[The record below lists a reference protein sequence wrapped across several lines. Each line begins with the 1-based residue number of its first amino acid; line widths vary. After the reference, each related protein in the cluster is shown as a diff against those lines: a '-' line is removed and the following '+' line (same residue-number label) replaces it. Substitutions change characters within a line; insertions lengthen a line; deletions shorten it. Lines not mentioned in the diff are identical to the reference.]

1 MSNEGHAPTAMS
13 SHHSSLVTRHSSLAT
28 SSPGT
33 LTGRDRDDAGLAGLV
48 APLGALLAALA
59 AVLLALF
66 LRQVQ
71 PIFPG
76 TYVPSQDGAHSS
88 SPPTSGPRADR
99 LPDRYVLQDALD
111 PAEQVNILAY
121 GNILIQY
128 NDPRDNLRGAAGFR
142 RDLADLARLY
152 DNEPVGLNLRTG
164 HGVVV
169 ARNPDL
175 PPGQIVVTAWT
186 RELRLDTFDRRAIE
200 RFIEAW
206 MGDRDRAGK

>member
-1 MSNEGHAPTAMS
+1 MTRGTATAS
-13 SHHSSLVTRHSSLAT
+13 P
-28 SSPGT
+28 PGT
-33 LTGRDRDDAGLAGLV
+33 LTGQNRDDAGLAGLV
-48 APLGALLAALA
+48 APLG
-59 AVLLALF
+59 VLLTVLAVVLLVIF
-66 LRQVQ
+66 LRQFQ

-76 TYVPSQDGAHSS
+76 THVPSQDGAYSS
-88 SPPTSGPRADR
+88 SPRTSGPRVDR
-99 LPDRYVLQDALD
+99 LPDRYVLQEPLD

-128 NDPRDNLRGAAGFR
+128 NDPRDNLRGAAGFSR
-142 RDLADLARLY
+142 NLADLARLY

-169 ARNPDL
+169 APSAGVA
-175 PPGQIVVTAWT
+175 PGQIVVTAWT

>member
-1 MSNEGHAPTAMS
+1 MQGSSRGMTRGTATAS
-13 SHHSSLVTRHSSLAT
+13 A
-28 SSPGT
+28 PGT
-33 LTGRDRDDAGLAGLV
+33 LTGQDHDDAGLAGLV
-48 APLGALLAALA
+48 APLGALLTALA
-59 AVLLALF
+59 IALLVIF
-66 LRQVQ
+66 LRQFQ

-76 TYVPSQDGAHSS
+76 THVPSQDGAHSS
-88 SPPTSGPRADR
+88 SPPTSGPRVDR
-99 LPDRYVLQDALD
+99 LPDRYVLRDPLD

-128 NDPRDNLRGAAGFR
+128 NDPCLLGTAECLRRGSEDFSQ
-142 RDLADLARLY
+142 DLAALARLY

-169 ARNPDL
+169 APSADVA
-175 PPGQIVVTAWT
+175 PGQIVVTAWT